1 MVDLDTRA
9 LRALLLA
16 GLLSLG
22 VAACDQ
28 GSNGDDAGGDTETG
42 MENPVDDAGEAAE
55 DAAEAAGTAAGD
67 AAETAGDVAEEAG
80 EDVERATE

>member
-16 GLLSLG
+16 GLLSVG
-22 VAACDQ
+22 VVACDQ
-28 GSNGDDAGGDTETG
+28 GSDGDDAGDTETG
-42 MENPVDDAGEAAE
+42 MESPVDDAGEAAE

-67 AAETAGDVAEEAG
+67 AAEAAGDVAEEAG
-80 EDVERATE
+80 EDIERATE